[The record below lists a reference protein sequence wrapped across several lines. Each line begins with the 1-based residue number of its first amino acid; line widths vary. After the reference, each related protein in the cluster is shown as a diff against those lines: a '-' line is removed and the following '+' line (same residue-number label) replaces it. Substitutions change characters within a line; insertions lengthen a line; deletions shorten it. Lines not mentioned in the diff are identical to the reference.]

1 MSISPTTVAQALISP
16 PLDLMTEYEITP
28 GTSVTGHHDYVGQH
42 GFGLVFRFD
51 PIPVHFGYRIG
62 AVNLY
67 ELALVNIAFLHD
79 DRIYAVVDVHY
90 GDFLLWP
97 LPQGPLLAT
106 PSADLAVESPPGVFG
121 RIWRLD
127 F

>member
-1 MSISPTTVAQALISP
+1 MSISPTTVGQALISP
-16 PLDLMTEYEITP
+16 PLDILKEYEVTP
-28 GTSVTGHHDYVGQH
+28 GFSVAGHHDFIGQQ
-42 GFGLVFRFD
+42 GFGLIVRFD
-51 PIPVHFGYRIG
+51 PIPIHFGYRIG

-67 ELALVNIAFLHD
+67 DLPLCNIAFLHF
-79 DRIYAVVDVHY
+79 DRIYAVIDVHY
-90 GDFLLWP
+90 GDYLLWP

-106 PSADLAVESPPGVFG
+106 PSSDLAVQFTPGVYG